1 MEITKGLVGFLVEG
15 NLDKMPQEVVYRGK
29 ELVLNIIGTTL
40 VGSVHRPS
48 DVVIDYVRQL
58 GGNPQATV
66 LGKKNF
72 KTSAASAALANAV
85 SAHALEYDDNTFDV
99 MIGHPSCSIVP
110 ALLALGEELGSSG
123 RDILEAYILGFET
136 GIKLAKG
143 FQVEVKKGFLNSAY
157 LKGWHTTGTLGMIM
171 SAAACAKLAKL
182 SSEKTAKTFGIVG
195 SMAGAVRAN
204 MHTETNPLHTGNAAM
219 WGVLAASLAKRGVD
233 STSTMFDDIY
243 GYCDVRVGNENIQ
256 KKAVEVALES
266 DTYSMLNPGMGVKY
280 YPTATAQHA
289 AMENT
294 MDIVKK
300 HDIKPDQVESIECG
314 TTNVGPDIGRIKEP
328 KTAREGQYSMPYC
341 IAISVVDREIGI
353 KQFYDERVFDPVV
366 RSLMAKVKTY
376 VHPDLMTLD
385 AHYVGENYITIRLKD
400 GSEFKGHTVR
410 NKGYTEAG
418 GKIIGTHPHEE
429 LLDKFREC
437 AGYVLPK
444 DKIERSIELVDR
456 LEAVPHIGELIE
468 LLLV

>member
-204 MHTETNPLHTGNAAM
+204 MHTDTKPLHAGNAAM
-219 WGVLAASLAKRGVD
+219 QGVLAASLANRGVS

-256 KKAVEVALES
+256 KQAIEEALES
-266 DTYSMLNPGMGVKY
+266 DTYSMIDPGMGVKF
-280 YPTATAQHA
+280 YPCATAQFVA
-289 AMENT
+289 IEIT
-294 MDIVKK
+294 TDIVKK
-300 HDIKPDQVESIECG
+300 HDIRPEQVESIMCRN
-314 TTNVGPDIGRIKEP
+314 TNVGPDIARIKEP
-328 KTAREGQYSMPYC
+328 KTAREGKLSMPYC
-341 IAISVVDREIGI
+341 IAISVVDREVGI
-353 KQFYDERVFDPVV
+353 RQFYDERVFDPVV
-366 RSLMAKVKTY
+366 RGVMSKVETS
-376 VHPDLMTLD
+376 VHPDLVDLD
-385 AHYVGENYITIRLKD
+385 AHDVAACYITIKLKD
-400 GSEFKGHTVR
+400 GQEFTGYHAR
-410 NKGYTEAG
+410 NKGYPG
-418 GKIIGTHPHEE
+418 GEPVTHAD
-429 LLDKFREC
+429 LLEKYRQC
-437 AGYVLPK
+437 AGFVLPEN
-444 DKIERSIELVDR
+444 KIVQTIELVNR
-456 LEAVPHIGELIE
+456 LETVPNISELIE
-468 LLLV
+468 LLLA